1 MRHPKEPRIWDRRI
15 GRRDF
20 LWRSTAGAAA
30 LAGAGAWLAGCETD
44 AFTDEALPYEL
55 SRPSQPVRLPRF
67 DNNPPIADGLEPE
80 GGTLKLYNYT
90 EYNGPATLKKF
101 EQEYG
106 VSVEVSTFTTMS
118 EAVEKLRSGA
128 VSYDVWFPT
137 TDVLGRAVAGELI
150 QPLNHSYLPNLER
163 NIWPE
168 LVDPFYDR
176 GARYTVPYVL
186 YTTGIGYRRDHVDVD
201 PFELENPYDLLWDPA
216 YAGQVWIL
224 DDYRETLGM
233 ALLRDGYRDVNTID
247 PGRIDTARSSLQ
259 QLNGLVSVK
268 IGIEAYTKVPEDQ
281 AWIHQA
287 WAGDIVNA
295 QYYLPEGTD
304 VDVLGYWY
312 PPDGKGVIGND
323 QMAVVRGSERPVLA
337 HHFLNFMLDPVN
349 ALENFEYTGYQPPQ
363 NSVSPESLVKDG
375 YIAENIQST
384 VIRRQDLQ
392 VGHQLL
398 LLPPVGEDLW
408 QTAWSQFLAG

>member
-30 LAGAGAWLAGCETD
+30 LAGTGVWLAGCETD
-44 AFTDEALPYEL
+44 SFTDEALPYEL
-55 SRPSQPVRLPRF
+55 SRPNQPVRLPLF
-67 DNNPPIADGLEPE
+67 DNNRPIADGLEPE

-150 QPLNHSYLPNLER
+150 QPLNHSYLSNLER

-176 GARYTVPYVL
+176 GSRYTVPYVL
-186 YTTGIGYRRDHVDVD
+186 FTTGIGYRRDHVDVD
-201 PFELENPYDLLWDPA
+201 PFELDNPYDLLWDPD
-216 YAGQVWIL
+216 YAGQIWIL

-259 QLNGLVSVK
+259 SLNGLVNVK

-295 QYYLPEGTD
+295 QYYLP
-304 VDVLGYWY
+304 
-312 PPDGKGVIGND
+312 DGKGVIGSD
-323 QMAVVRGSERPVLA
+323 QMAVVRGSDRPVLA

-363 NSVSPESLVKDG
+363 NSISPESLVKDG

-384 VIRRQDLQ
+384 VMRRRDLQ
-392 VGHQLL
+392 EGHQLL